1 MNKKRTVLRLM
12 AVDFVK
18 AEGNKGQVYN
28 NILIIKLS
36 SLGDICHALPS
47 LTALRKLYPQARI
60 SWAVNKPFADLL
72 IGHPL
77 LDEVLVIDQKA
88 LTQGS
93 LMSRYRY
100 FQELRQQ
107 LQQRDFDLM
116 LDLQG
121 LFKSSVIA
129 LMTGCKTRYGYWEM
143 REGSALI
150 TKGIKGA
157 YANAHVIQ
165 RYLDVIRFLGSDV
178 REPEFVLPEI
188 SKEKAE
194 IAEKLFGFDNY
205 VVLAPGTSWSSKEW
219 PLDNYAELGKR
230 LLQDGYQLVLI
241 GGSIDTD
248 KSKYILDNITE
259 TALANKEKIIDLT
272 GQTSLKQLMAVCQA
286 ATLYIS
292 GDTGPLHVAVT
303 TGVPI
308 IALYG
313 PTMPHRTGPY
323 VGKMSGNNK
332 SVVLSGKAACTPCRK
347 RECSTRECMSSIG
360 VDEVYDK
367 VKQLSSGGQAVG
379 KR

>member
-1 MNKKRTVLRLM
+1 M

-77 LDEVLVIDQKA
+77 LDEVIVVDQKA
-88 LTQGS
+88 LTRGS
-93 LMSRYRY
+93 LVSRYRY
-100 FQELRQQ
+100 FRELRQQ
-107 LQQRDFDLM
+107 LQQRDFDLV

-150 TKGIKGA
+150 TKGIKGIS
-157 YANAHVIQ
+157 ANGHVVQ

-178 REPEFVLPEI
+178 CEPEFVLPDITLQEQEI
-188 SKEKAE
+188 RSC
-194 IAEKLFGFDNY
+194 LRSFDNY
-205 VVLAPGTSWSSKEW
+205 IVMAPATSWVSKEW
-219 PLDNYAELGKR
+219 AADNYIELGVR
-230 LLQDGYQLVLI
+230 LVKAGYQLVLV
-241 GGSIDTD
+241 GGTADIA
-248 KSKYILDNITE
+248 KSKHIRQRIQAAIPNEYQQWI
-259 TALANKEKIIDLT
+259 ADLT
-272 GQTSLKQLMAVCQA
+272 GETTLKQLMAVCRA
-286 ATLYIS
+286 ARLYIS

-323 VGKMSGNNK
+323 MSKALNGNMK
-332 SVVLSGKAACTPCRK
+332 KTVIISGKAECTPCRK

>member
-1 MNKKRTVLRLM
+1 M

-72 IGHPL
+72 IGHPF

-107 LQQRDFDLM
+107 LQQRDFDLV

-121 LFKSSVIA
+121 LFKSIVIA

-379 KR
+379 KLWASDSNELR